1 MCLGGMV
8 QIRIVQGKSISG
20 RGWHHHQ
27 LVLSVI
33 QKFKGLF
40 YCVSCLLN
48 WFWWGCGLSFV
59 LFWERSS
66 TYGLTFLK
74 NYQLECFIKVGCHS
88 VSGSE
93 TDILE
98 NFVHSVQFESRTS
111 WVRHIQTR
119 VMSTRD
125 LEMASLKT
133 AVAQAFHDVPRRSTS
148 WARFFCCSQIYRTLR
163 HLN

>member
-1 MCLGGMV
+1 M
-8 QIRIVQGKSISG
+8 
-20 RGWHHHQ
+20 
-27 LVLSVI
+27 
-33 QKFKGLF
+33 
-40 YCVSCLLN
+40 
-48 WFWWGCGLSFV
+48 SFV
-59 LFWERSS
+59 VFWERSS

-133 AVAQAFHDVPRRSTS
+133 AVAQAFHDVPRRSTTFHDVPRAELVS
-148 WARFFCCSQIYRTLR
+148 SAVPRSIEHCVISIKPIKPINIKSFQSFALSSPSFLDGIL
-163 HLN
+163 L